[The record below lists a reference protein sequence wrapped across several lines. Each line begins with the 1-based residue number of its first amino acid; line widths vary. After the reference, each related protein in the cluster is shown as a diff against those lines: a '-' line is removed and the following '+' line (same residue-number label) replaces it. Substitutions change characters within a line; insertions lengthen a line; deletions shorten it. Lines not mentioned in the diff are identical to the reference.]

1 MSEEKKINVRI
12 LISELGS
19 NTVKSIVLSDNENLN
34 EISFEGESI
43 NDVISNTVNS
53 IIEVNSNSIVSVFIS
68 TPVVD
73 AINNNVIKG
82 VINKMEIIKKKNLD
96 MINSSDSLI
105 DDDTKKVLTG
115 SVMVIDKLIDKIK

>member
-19 NTVKSIVLSDNENLN
+19 NTVKSTVLSDDENLN

-53 IIEVNSNSIVSVFIS
+53 IIEVNSSSIVSVFIS

>member
-19 NTVKSIVLSDNENLN
+19 NTVKSAVLSDDENLN
-34 EISFEGESI
+34 KISFEGESI